1 MTENR
6 RRWLG
11 IALLGGA
18 VVLAIALITW
28 LLTMGGGSNRTEA
41 AAPPFPTPSASPS
54 ATPTPTSKPKS
65 RRSSHGTG
73 GVSGFGQGSFGPGWG
88 WAQSAAKHTL
98 VIEMISTRAVAVK
111 MGWKVPQS
119 TPKGGQVQ
127 GRLATWSRSFTVYG
141 PPKYAAFY
149 IYYGG
154 TTTTVSCRILLDGA
168 VRIEKTTSG
177 KYGALMCV
185 G

>member
-6 RRWLG
+6 RRLLG
-11 IALLGGA
+11 ISLLGGA

-28 LLTMGGGSNRTEA
+28 LLTTGGGPKTTDA
-41 AAPPFPTPSASPS
+41 AAPPIPTPSASPS
-54 ATPTPTSKPKS
+54 ATATPTPTPKAA
-65 RRSSHGTG
+65 RTSHNAG
-73 GVSGFGQGSFGPGWG
+73 GGGSFGQGNFGPGWG
-88 WAQSAAKHTL
+88 WAASAAKHTL
-98 VIEMISTRAVAVK
+98 VIEMISTRPVAVK

-119 TPKGGQVQ
+119 TPKGGQVT
-127 GRLATWSRSFTVYG
+127 GRMAFWSHAFTVYG

-154 TTTTVSCRILLDGA
+154 TVTTVSCRITLDGTT
-168 VRIEKTTSG
+168 RIEKTTSG